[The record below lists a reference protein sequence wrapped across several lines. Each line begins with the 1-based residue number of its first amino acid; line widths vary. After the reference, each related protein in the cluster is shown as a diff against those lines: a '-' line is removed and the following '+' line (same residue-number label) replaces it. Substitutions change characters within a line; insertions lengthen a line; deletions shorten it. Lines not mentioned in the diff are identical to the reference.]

1 MQLQEMS
8 GKSGES
14 SSMTGIMPERKH
26 PSSRYTQ
33 EGIQIVISVLITQHG
48 HLWDLNKSSSHDTID
63 TCCSMLW
70 SYQESICGSWCQLI
84 ALRYQKLLYI
94 YGLIESGS
102 EGFENFDKKVM
113 VQNLRHYRLLEI
125 WWIFLVRLIPLQ
137 FIWRKKCVL
146 HMSYFDIHNL
156 DVKP

>member
-1 MQLQEMS
+1 MQLQEMF

-33 EGIQIVISVLITQHG
+33 EGIQIVISVLIIQHG
-48 HLWDLNKSSSHDTID
+48 HLWDLNKSSSHGTID

-84 ALRYQKLLYI
+84 ALHYQKLLY
-94 YGLIESGS
+94 GLIES
-102 EGFENFDKKVM
+102 EGFEKDIYLSKF
-113 VQNLRHYRLLEI
+113 QQQESHGIYGTSRLLEI
-125 WWIFLVRLIPLQ
+125 WWNFLVRLIPLQ
-137 FIWRKKCVL
+137 FILRSKFHDL
-146 HMSYFDIHNL
+146 H
-156 DVKP
+156 VKP